1 MARAMTV
8 TKTRNVQDDT
18 ISFPVLT
25 YTDAEPR
32 HDLQDIHNRGSQH
45 HLNQNV
51 TQWDFPRPKVAD
63 GRSSRKPPPPSI
75 GATFDFQLTA
85 PPDEVIPLSARSARS
100 PIGLHTIGVA
110 LGSPGML
117 DSQNELPPP
126 RFNASVHAS
135 QQSPQL
141 GKSRWKKIGGL
152 FKAKNALALPVTN
165 ADGTSINAEVHS
177 KDKAIINTNKTKPK
191 KEEATE
197 EWPKME
203 VESKPSGDKTTPAKR
218 SRKFSFSGK
227 KPSKEKNGDVSP
239 MLELNIPDVQMERYS
254 VMFSNVMTKN
264 QRPSLLARRSKTLDH
279 LRVPSS
285 NVRRDSRDLMSED
298 MLIQV
303 QDFITS
309 KAPPVPQRRA
319 TSPARSSFTLFPTS
333 QPSKA
338 AQVLGTQN
346 FSRGPSPLMR
356 SNTLPVESPSK
367 VSHDQPRPFA
377 NNNSLSSFESPVI
390 ANLFTE
396 SCNTPQSSN
405 GSIRRE
411 EKPLPAIKPERPAA
425 PPRSQTTSPQVPPK
439 PNKAPVH
446 TNNLNT
452 YKKPTDQK
460 QQRAHQKTAG
470 PRHKPRPIDTRPT
483 EKTRPVL
490 NVKTS
495 HTSPPKPPAKDSA
508 SASHK
513 PSPTCIPIKSKSMDD
528 VSRMNSPAKVASP
541 LTVRTSSK
549 MAGPV
554 ITEREIRSPESYT
567 NKKLPKIEVSTARSI
582 SVSKGRKQMLV
593 PIASRVDQLHPSE
606 RLVERRA
613 MTPTITDVQY
623 GHRHAVSQEL
633 QIESM

>member
-8 TKTRNVQDDT
+8 TKTRNVQDDDT

-32 HDLQDIHNRGSQH
+32 HDLQDIHISGSQH
-45 HLNQNV
+45 HSNENV
-51 TQWDFPRPKVAD
+51 TQWDFPRPKAAE

-85 PPDEVIPLSARSARS
+85 PPDEIIPLSARSARS

-110 LGSPGML
+110 LGSPGIL
-117 DSQNELPPP
+117 GSHNELPPP
-126 RFNASVHAS
+126 RFNASVHRS
-135 QQSPQL
+135 EQSPQL

-152 FKAKNALALPVTN
+152 FKAKNALALPTTN
-165 ADGTSINAEVHS
+165 ADGTTVNGEVHS
-177 KDKAIINTNKTKPK
+177 KDKANTNPNKTK

-197 EWPKME
+197 EWPKIE
-203 VESKPSGDKTTPAKR
+203 VESKSSGDKNTPAKR
-218 SRKFSFSGK
+218 SRKFSFSNK
-227 KPSKEKNGDVSP
+227 KSFKEKNGDVSP

-285 NVRRDSRDLMSED
+285 N
-298 MLIQV
+298 
-303 QDFITS
+303 DFITTS

-396 SCNTPQSSN
+396 SCNTPQSYN
-405 GSIRRE
+405 GSIRRD

-425 PPRSQTTSPQVPPK
+425 PPRSQTSSPQVPPK
-439 PNKAPVH
+439 PSQAPTH

-452 YKKPTDQK
+452 NKKPTEQK
-460 QQRAHQKTAG
+460 HSRSHQQPTEI
-470 PRHKPRPIDTRPT
+470 RHKTHPTDIRPT
-483 EKTRPVL
+483 DIRPTDKARPAPIVKSSHKT
-490 NVKTS
+490 
-495 HTSPPKPPAKDSA
+495 PPKPPAKDST
-508 SASHK
+508 SVSHK
-513 PSPTCIPIKSKSMDD
+513 PSPTNIPIKSKSMDD
-528 VSRMNSPAKVASP
+528 VSRINSPAKIAP
-541 LTVRTSSK
+541 QLTVRTPSK
-549 MAGPV
+549 IAAGLV
-554 ITEREIRSPESYT
+554 ITEREIKSPESYT